1 MGDKNIVV
9 LACNFKINSII
20 LYSKFYFSI
29 DFSRLFFGGQAI
41 RKALK
46 VSSPNVSDECK
57 RLIVNYLT
65 QTPLHAHHHHGRWND
80 KNKKTMKTIKYLYAT
95 IILVNVLSSC
105 VSKEQDKIVPLEQL
119 TVNNQQ
125 TKPIIIL
132 DGFDPTIKNST
143 AK

>member
-1 MGDKNIVV
+1 MQAEKDYDLRI
-9 LACNFKINSII
+9 S
-20 LYSKFYFSI
+20 
-29 DFSRLFFGGQAI
+29 FG
-41 RKALK
+41 
-46 VSSPNVSDECK
+46 
-57 RLIVNYLT
+57 
-65 QTPLHAHHHHGRWND
+65 WND